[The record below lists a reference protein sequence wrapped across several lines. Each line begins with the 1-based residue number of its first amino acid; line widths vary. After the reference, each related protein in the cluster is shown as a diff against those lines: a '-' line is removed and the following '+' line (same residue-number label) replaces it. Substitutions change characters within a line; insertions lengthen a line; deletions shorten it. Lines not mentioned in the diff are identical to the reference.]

1 MSRRAKLESLLAA
14 APRDSFLRYSLALEF
29 VKENDREQAL
39 AALRTL
45 AADDQDYHAACFRLG
60 QLLHED
66 DLDDEAGRWLDQGI
80 AAARR
85 LGDSKAANEM
95 AEFRQL
101 L

>member
-66 DLDDEAGRWLDQGI
+66 DQGI